1 MNETLRYIQYGS
13 IHGSAEECGSS
24 NFPAIFVRLT
34 EPDVYDF
41 IMSLGS
47 INGNLT
53 YQATKKGINSSIEVL
68 KCPIVLLSAFSR
80 LASSQL
86 DSYLILSFF
95 LKPPVAGPFGLHA
108 KRIHA

>member
-1 MNETLRYIQYGS
+1 MNETHRYIQYGS

-24 NFPAIFVRLT
+24 NFPGIFVRLT

-53 YQATKKGINSSIEVL
+53 YQATKKGMNSSFL
-68 KCPIVLLSAFSR
+68 R
-80 LASSQL
+80 LASAQL
-86 DSYLILSFF
+86 DSYLILSSF
-95 LKPPVAGPFGLHA
+95 LSLLSLVPLVSM
-108 KRIHA
+108 